1 VVGLEAALAE
11 PGTVRSVALVE
22 PPLLGLLP
30 GATAGVSADAEA
42 IAAAARS
49 GGEGAAYELFLGGG
63 LPSLGAGAD
72 RLGGLADRGPGAP
85 RSFLVEIPAVPEWP
99 LERTRF
105 ERLEAAL
112 AVVTTGSTPPVLEEA
127 ADQFLAWLEEGGT
140 VADRIQIEQPDLAQ
154 AVASLTRL
162 DKGR

>member
-1 VVGLEAALAE
+1 VVGLEVALSE
-11 PGTVRSVALVE
+11 PGTVRSAALVE

-42 IAAAARS
+42 IAAEVRA
-49 GGEGAAYELFLGGG
+49 GGEEGAYELFLGGD
-63 LPSLGAGAD
+63 LPSLGAGAN
-72 RLGGLADRGPGAP
+72 RLGGLADRGVRAP

-105 ERLEAAL
+105 DRLEAAL

-127 ADQFLAWLEEGGT
+127 ADQLLAWLDEGGT
-140 VADRIQIEQPDLAQ
+140 VADRIQLDESDLAQ
-154 AVASLTRL
+154 AVASLARTAR
-162 DKGR
+162 GR